1 MKTAVYPSFSLEMLY
16 RSPISKEN
24 RKDVLTMAHKDVK
37 SAVLDELESRI
48 SRLEEHEDD
57 HKEENGNPYEKMN
70 HALSHVIG
78 HSLSKELNDLKDFV
92 EGL

>member
-1 MKTAVYPSFSLEMLY
+1 
-16 RSPISKEN
+16 
-24 RKDVLTMAHKDVK
+24 MAHKDVK
-37 SAVLDELESRI
+37 SAVLEELKSRI

-57 HKEENGNPYEKMN
+57 PKEENDNPYEQMN

-78 HSLSKELNDLKDFV
+78 HSLSKELSDLRNFV